1 MAGRLMSREI
11 ESSKSEPRK
20 TEPSTSDTAETRATF
35 PPQARVRAKAE
46 FGQVFELGR
55 RFSTPLLTVHYL
67 ADDRPARLGLAVS
80 RKVDRQAVG
89 RNRIKRRLR
98 DYFRRRRAEL
108 AGGAYVVV
116 ARNTAARA
124 TGPELIAAFE
134 QALLRSG
141 TLPAK
146 PAPCTMPP
154 ASQPPTSTSAP
165 RAPIPPSSSS
175 ADA

>member
-11 ESSKSEPRK
+11 EFCEIELCEIDAAKG
-20 TEPSTSDTAETRATF
+20 RATF

-46 FGQVFELGR
+46 FSRVFERGR

-67 ADDRPARLGLAVS
+67 ADDQPARLGLAVS
-80 RKVDRQAVG
+80 RKVDRHAVG
-89 RNRIKRRLR
+89 RNTIKRRLR
-98 DYFRRRRAEL
+98 DYFRRRRAML
-108 AGGAYVVV
+108 ASGAYVVV

-124 TGPELIAAFE
+124 SGPELLAAFE

-141 TLPAK
+141 TLPAN

-154 ASQPPTSTSAP
+154 ASLSQTHMPTPNASP
-165 RAPIPPSSSS
+165 PPSSSS